1 MLKLLTATFM
11 LWLSLLSISDCQEAA
26 EILFPEDYQT
36 TFTNYLSLDR
46 VQNPDQV
53 IRLFANDI
61 AMQGPAADGRLPYGS
76 VLVGEVYKAKKN
88 QDGSIASSLLQR
100 RIRGEL
106 ILIAVMQR
114 DEKFG
119 ADLPVGLK
127 NGHWDF
133 AAFKPDGSHA
143 GKDLNACRACH
154 APLVDTNHLFSYQ
167 HLIK

>member
-1 MLKLLTATFM
+1 M
-11 LWLSLLSISDCQEAA
+11 LWLSLLSIAYCQEQS

-36 TFTNYLSLDR
+36 AFTNYLSLDR

-61 AMQGPAADGRLPYGS
+61 AMQGPAVDGKLPYGS

-88 QDGSIASSLLQR
+88 PDGSIATSLLQR

-114 DEKFG
+114 NEKFSAG
-119 ADLPVGLK
+119 LPA
-127 NGHWDF
+127 GHVML
-133 AAFKPDGSHA
+133 H
-143 GKDLNACRACH
+143 
-154 APLVDTNHLFSYQ
+154 
-167 HLIK
+167 